1 MNRMD
6 GIGTAVEAAGTPA
19 AGESTWALGN
29 STGMPE
35 NGVPTGV
42 QSETGSE
49 VARLIRTLEREHE
62 MRAQAERGMK
72 PLQDGEND
80 GEVRPP
86 HARGATS
93 DPRVD
98 HHTPGTDNGRRTTAV
113 EDWLTDWISNPTIIL
128 AAIAVIALL
137 WHGARWT
144 QRIEAGQQ
152 TLRDG
157 LKELGDGLKELRDG
171 LKELRDGLKELG
183 DRMDAQRALLEEQIE
198 KESRTL
204 RDEVRNQLEKE
215 SKTLRDEVRN
225 QQSETRRTLD
235 TLLLRVGG
243 TERAAAGSSPLRL
256 TEFGKRIEADLKPGK
271 WVAATAE
278 RLRPETDGLEPFEI
292 DALCDEYVRNRLDKE
307 WRRQVARAAYEFGS
321 DDRAVGDVLRIL
333 LRDALLAT
341 PNTGPN
347 PQKAA

>member
-1 MNRMD
+1 M
-6 GIGTAVEAAGTPA
+6 
-19 AGESTWALGN
+19 
-29 STGMPE
+29 
-35 NGVPTGV
+35 
-42 QSETGSE
+42 
-49 VARLIRTLEREHE
+49 
-62 MRAQAERGMK
+62 
-72 PLQDGEND
+72 
-80 GEVRPP
+80 
-86 HARGATS
+86 
-93 DPRVD
+93 
-98 HHTPGTDNGRRTTAV
+98 
-113 EDWLTDWISNPTIIL
+113 EDWLTDWISNPTSIL
-128 AAIAVIALL
+128 AAIAVIAML

-144 QRIEAGQQ
+144 QRMEAGQQ

-157 LKELGDGLKELRDG
+157 LKDLRDG
-171 LKELRDGLKELG
+171 LKDLRDGLKDLRDGLKELG
-183 DRMDAQRALLEEQIE
+183 DRMAAQRGLLEERIE

-204 RDEVRNQLEKE
+204 RDEVRNQ
-215 SKTLRDEVRN
+215 
-225 QQSETRRTLD
+225 QSETRGTLD

-243 TERAAAGSSPLRL
+243 TERTAAGSSPLKL
-256 TEFGKRIEADLKPGK
+256 TEFGKRIEAELKPGK

>member
-1 MNRMD
+1 M
-6 GIGTAVEAAGTPA
+6 
-19 AGESTWALGN
+19 
-29 STGMPE
+29 
-35 NGVPTGV
+35 
-42 QSETGSE
+42 
-49 VARLIRTLEREHE
+49 
-62 MRAQAERGMK
+62 
-72 PLQDGEND
+72 
-80 GEVRPP
+80 
-86 HARGATS
+86 
-93 DPRVD
+93 
-98 HHTPGTDNGRRTTAV
+98 
-113 EDWLTDWISNPTIIL
+113 EDWLTDRISNPTSIL

-144 QRIEAGQQ
+144 QRMEAGQQ
-152 TLRDG
+152 TFRDG
-157 LKELGDGLKELRDG
+157 LKELGDGLKELGDG
-171 LKELRDGLKELG
+171 LKELGDGLKELG
-183 DRMDAQRALLEEQIE
+183 DRMDAQRALLEERIE

-204 RDEVRNQLEKE
+204 RDEVRNQ
-215 SKTLRDEVRN
+215 
-225 QQSETRRTLD
+225 QSETRGTLD
-235 TLLLRVGG
+235 TLLLRMGG
-243 TERAAAGSSPLRL
+243 TERTAAGSSPLKL

>member
-1 MNRMD
+1 M
-6 GIGTAVEAAGTPA
+6 
-19 AGESTWALGN
+19 
-29 STGMPE
+29 
-35 NGVPTGV
+35 
-42 QSETGSE
+42 
-49 VARLIRTLEREHE
+49 
-62 MRAQAERGMK
+62 
-72 PLQDGEND
+72 
-80 GEVRPP
+80 
-86 HARGATS
+86 
-93 DPRVD
+93 
-98 HHTPGTDNGRRTTAV
+98 
-113 EDWLTDWISNPTIIL
+113 EDWLTDWISNPTSIL

-144 QRIEAGQQ
+144 QRMEAGQQ
-152 TLRDG
+152 TLRDGLKELRDG
-157 LKELGDGLKELRDG
+157 LKELGDGLKELG
-171 LKELRDGLKELG
+171 DGLKELG
-183 DRMDAQRALLEEQIE
+183 DRMDAQRALLEERIE

-204 RDEVRNQLEKE
+204 RDEVRNQ
-215 SKTLRDEVRN
+215 
-225 QQSETRRTLD
+225 QSETRGTLD

-243 TERAAAGSSPLRL
+243 TERTAAGSSPLKL

>member
-1 MNRMD
+1 M
-6 GIGTAVEAAGTPA
+6 
-19 AGESTWALGN
+19 
-29 STGMPE
+29 
-35 NGVPTGV
+35 
-42 QSETGSE
+42 
-49 VARLIRTLEREHE
+49 
-62 MRAQAERGMK
+62 
-72 PLQDGEND
+72 
-80 GEVRPP
+80 
-86 HARGATS
+86 
-93 DPRVD
+93 
-98 HHTPGTDNGRRTTAV
+98 
-113 EDWLTDWISNPTIIL
+113 EDWLTDRISNPTSIL

-144 QRIEAGQQ
+144 QRMEAGQQ
-152 TLRDG
+152 TFRDG
-157 LKELGDGLKELRDG
+157 LKELGDGLKELG
-171 LKELRDGLKELG
+171 DGLKELG
-183 DRMDAQRALLEEQIE
+183 DRMDAQRALLEERIE

-204 RDEVRNQLEKE
+204 RDEVRNQ
-215 SKTLRDEVRN
+215 
-225 QQSETRRTLD
+225 QSETRGTLD
-235 TLLLRVGG
+235 TLLLRMGG
-243 TERAAAGSSPLRL
+243 TERTAAGSSPLKL

>member
-1 MNRMD
+1 M
-6 GIGTAVEAAGTPA
+6 
-19 AGESTWALGN
+19 
-29 STGMPE
+29 
-35 NGVPTGV
+35 
-42 QSETGSE
+42 
-49 VARLIRTLEREHE
+49 
-62 MRAQAERGMK
+62 
-72 PLQDGEND
+72 
-80 GEVRPP
+80 
-86 HARGATS
+86 
-93 DPRVD
+93 
-98 HHTPGTDNGRRTTAV
+98 

-157 LKELGDGLKELRDG
+157 LKDVRDG

-183 DRMDAQRALLEEQIE
+183 DRMDAQRALLEERIE

-204 RDEVRNQLEKE
+204 RDEVRSQRALLEERIEKE
-215 SKTLRDEVRN
+215 SRTLRDEVRS
-225 QQSETRRTLD
+225 QQSETRGTLD

-256 TEFGKRIEADLKPGK
+256 TEFGKRIEAKLKPEK

>member
-1 MNRMD
+1 M
-6 GIGTAVEAAGTPA
+6 
-19 AGESTWALGN
+19 
-29 STGMPE
+29 
-35 NGVPTGV
+35 
-42 QSETGSE
+42 
-49 VARLIRTLEREHE
+49 
-62 MRAQAERGMK
+62 
-72 PLQDGEND
+72 
-80 GEVRPP
+80 
-86 HARGATS
+86 
-93 DPRVD
+93 
-98 HHTPGTDNGRRTTAV
+98 
-113 EDWLTDWISNPTIIL
+113 EDWLTDRISNPTSIL

-144 QRIEAGQQ
+144 QRMEAGQQ
-152 TLRDG
+152 TFRDG
-157 LKELGDGLKELRDG
+157 LKELGDGLKELGDG

-183 DRMDAQRALLEEQIE
+183 DRMDAQRALLEERIE

-204 RDEVRNQLEKE
+204 RDEVRNQ
-215 SKTLRDEVRN
+215 
-225 QQSETRRTLD
+225 QSETRGTLD
-235 TLLLRVGG
+235 TLLLRMGG
-243 TERAAAGSSPLRL
+243 TERTAAGSSPLKL

-341 PNTGPN
+341 PNTGAN

>member
-1 MNRMD
+1 M
-6 GIGTAVEAAGTPA
+6 
-19 AGESTWALGN
+19 
-29 STGMPE
+29 
-35 NGVPTGV
+35 
-42 QSETGSE
+42 
-49 VARLIRTLEREHE
+49 
-62 MRAQAERGMK
+62 
-72 PLQDGEND
+72 
-80 GEVRPP
+80 
-86 HARGATS
+86 
-93 DPRVD
+93 
-98 HHTPGTDNGRRTTAV
+98 
-113 EDWLTDWISNPTIIL
+113 EDWLTDRISNPTSIL

-144 QRIEAGQQ
+144 QRMEAGQQ
-152 TLRDG
+152 TFR
-157 LKELGDGLKELRDG
+157 DGLKELRDG
-171 LKELRDGLKELG
+171 LKELGDGLKELG
-183 DRMDAQRALLEEQIE
+183 DRMDAQRALLEERIE

-204 RDEVRNQLEKE
+204 RDEVRNQ
-215 SKTLRDEVRN
+215 
-225 QQSETRRTLD
+225 QSETRGTLD
-235 TLLLRVGG
+235 TLLLRMGG
-243 TERAAAGSSPLRL
+243 TERTAAGSSPLKL

>member
-1 MNRMD
+1 M
-6 GIGTAVEAAGTPA
+6 
-19 AGESTWALGN
+19 
-29 STGMPE
+29 
-35 NGVPTGV
+35 
-42 QSETGSE
+42 
-49 VARLIRTLEREHE
+49 
-62 MRAQAERGMK
+62 
-72 PLQDGEND
+72 
-80 GEVRPP
+80 
-86 HARGATS
+86 
-93 DPRVD
+93 
-98 HHTPGTDNGRRTTAV
+98 
-113 EDWLTDWISNPTIIL
+113 EDWLTDWISNPTSIL
-128 AAIAVIALL
+128 AAIAVIAML

-144 QRIEAGQQ
+144 QRMEAGQQ

-157 LKELGDGLKELRDG
+157 LKDLRDG
-171 LKELRDGLKELG
+171 LKDLRDGLKELG
-183 DRMDAQRALLEEQIE
+183 DRMAAQRGLLEERIE

-204 RDEVRNQLEKE
+204 RDEVRNQ
-215 SKTLRDEVRN
+215 
-225 QQSETRRTLD
+225 QSETRGTLD

-243 TERAAAGSSPLRL
+243 TERTAAGSSPLKL
-256 TEFGKRIEADLKPGK
+256 TEFGKRIEAELKPGK

>member
-1 MNRMD
+1 M
-6 GIGTAVEAAGTPA
+6 
-19 AGESTWALGN
+19 
-29 STGMPE
+29 
-35 NGVPTGV
+35 
-42 QSETGSE
+42 
-49 VARLIRTLEREHE
+49 
-62 MRAQAERGMK
+62 
-72 PLQDGEND
+72 
-80 GEVRPP
+80 
-86 HARGATS
+86 
-93 DPRVD
+93 
-98 HHTPGTDNGRRTTAV
+98 
-113 EDWLTDWISNPTIIL
+113 EDWLTDWISNPTSIL
-128 AAIAVIALL
+128 AAIAVIAML

-144 QRIEAGQQ
+144 QRMEAGQQ

-157 LKELGDGLKELRDG
+157 LKDLRDG
-171 LKELRDGLKELG
+171 LKDLRDGLKELG
-183 DRMDAQRALLEEQIE
+183 DRMDAQRGLLEERIE

-204 RDEVRNQLEKE
+204 RDEVRNQ
-215 SKTLRDEVRN
+215 
-225 QQSETRRTLD
+225 QSETRGTLD

-243 TERAAAGSSPLRL
+243 TERTAAGSSPLKL
-256 TEFGKRIEADLKPGK
+256 TEFGKRIEAELKPGK

>member
-1 MNRMD
+1 M
-6 GIGTAVEAAGTPA
+6 
-19 AGESTWALGN
+19 
-29 STGMPE
+29 
-35 NGVPTGV
+35 
-42 QSETGSE
+42 
-49 VARLIRTLEREHE
+49 
-62 MRAQAERGMK
+62 
-72 PLQDGEND
+72 
-80 GEVRPP
+80 
-86 HARGATS
+86 
-93 DPRVD
+93 
-98 HHTPGTDNGRRTTAV
+98 
-113 EDWLTDWISNPTIIL
+113 EDWLTDWISNPTSIL

-144 QRIEAGQQ
+144 QRMEAGQQ
-152 TLRDG
+152 TFRDG
-157 LKELGDGLKELRDG
+157 LKELGDGLKELG
-171 LKELRDGLKELG
+171 DGLKELG
-183 DRMDAQRALLEEQIE
+183 DRMDAQRALLEERIE

-204 RDEVRNQLEKE
+204 RDEVRNQ
-215 SKTLRDEVRN
+215 
-225 QQSETRRTLD
+225 QSETRGTLD
-235 TLLLRVGG
+235 TLLLRMGG
-243 TERAAAGSSPLRL
+243 TERTAAGSSPLKL
-256 TEFGKRIEADLKPGK
+256 TEFGKRIEAELKPGK

>member
-1 MNRMD
+1 M
-6 GIGTAVEAAGTPA
+6 
-19 AGESTWALGN
+19 
-29 STGMPE
+29 
-35 NGVPTGV
+35 
-42 QSETGSE
+42 
-49 VARLIRTLEREHE
+49 
-62 MRAQAERGMK
+62 
-72 PLQDGEND
+72 
-80 GEVRPP
+80 
-86 HARGATS
+86 
-93 DPRVD
+93 
-98 HHTPGTDNGRRTTAV
+98 
-113 EDWLTDWISNPTIIL
+113 EDWLTDWISNPTSIL

-144 QRIEAGQQ
+144 QRMEAGQQ
-152 TLRDG
+152 T
-157 LKELGDGLKELRDG
+157 LRDG

-183 DRMDAQRALLEEQIE
+183 DRMDAQRALLEERIE

-204 RDEVRNQLEKE
+204 RDEVRNQ
-215 SKTLRDEVRN
+215 
-225 QQSETRRTLD
+225 QSETRGTLD
-235 TLLLRVGG
+235 TLLLRMGG
-243 TERAAAGSSPLRL
+243 TERTAAGSSPLKL

-341 PNTGPN
+341 PNTGAN